1 MELKSMSAKSLIK
14 IKMNIKKSIS
24 LFKEKLLIIDAK
36 LRKKLRK
43 SFGSHIERDLILKI
57 NLLPM

>member
-1 MELKSMSAKSLIK
+1 MSAKSLIK